1 MVLSMRPARSVCL
14 VIAILLFSSASQ
26 ADEVVCRA
34 AGQDVK
40 DCLDPLQYDWHSW
53 RFVIGETPGP
63 ERNSEQA
70 ALADAIQML
79 SETFFCGLTYT
90 PDSSAYV
97 ATKKVWSWTARE
109 EAARLHYVGLH
120 DESKTSCTHQLTER
134 QGTVVIRRERRV
146 KCPRGY
152 NWLIRDE
159 QHAVCV
165 RE

>member
-1 MVLSMRPARSVCL
+1 MVLSMRPARYVFL
-14 VIAILLFSSASQ
+14 VVAVLIFSSSSQ

-40 DCLDPLQYDWHSW
+40 DCRDPVQNDWHSW

-63 ERNSEQA
+63 ERDSEQA

-79 SETFFCGLTYT
+79 TDTFFCGLTYT

-97 ATKKVWSWTARE
+97 ATKKLWSWTTRE

-159 QHAVCV
+159 QRAVCV
-165 RE
+165 RD